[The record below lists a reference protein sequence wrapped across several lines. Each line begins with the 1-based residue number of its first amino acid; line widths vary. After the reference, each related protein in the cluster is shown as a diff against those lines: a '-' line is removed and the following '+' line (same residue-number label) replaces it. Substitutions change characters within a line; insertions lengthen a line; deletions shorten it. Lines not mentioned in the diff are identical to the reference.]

1 MPLVYTRHA
10 NVKIENS
17 LCRHVMYKHVELGG
31 FVGMCIIGPL
41 IGAIR
46 GRSLSAVARAAKT
59 VMT

>member
-1 MPLVYTRHA
+1 
-10 NVKIENS
+10 
-17 LCRHVMYKHVELGG
+17 MYKHVELGG

-46 GRSLSAVARAAKT
+46 GRSLSAVARAART